1 MTLLSRTGT
10 RLARIEAGVAR
21 ADPVRVLRLRGEVDA
36 CSAPRLRDDLRR
48 EVEACPAVVAVDLS
62 DLVFLGVAGLSVLLE
77 AEQFADERGT
87 AVLLVGSP
95 APPVERLL
103 GLVGWG
109 VTSDAVDTG
118 RQDHCQPE

>member
-21 ADPVRVLRLRGEVDA
+21 AAPVRVLRPRGEVDA

-62 DLVFLGVAGLSVLLE
+62 DLEFLGVAGLSVLLE

-95 APPVERLL
+95 APSVERLL
-103 GLVGWG
+103 GLVGWP
-109 VTSDAVDTG
+109 VAADAVVTARG
-118 RQDHCQPE
+118 IPW